1 MKRMTAMLSAAA
13 LVVLT
18 AGLMAQATNFAG
30 KWTRVEDPAAAAA
43 PGGGGGG
50 RGGRGGF
57 GQEVTI
63 TQDAKAIT
71 LEYMGG
77 GQNPAPMKRVYNLD
91 GSDSKNTMTFGG
103 NAIEQ
108 VSKATWEGGKLVV
121 TTAGQ
126 NGETKQTLSLTG
138 GNLVVEQTA
147 PGRGGGAPTTTTVT
161 YKKAM

>member
-18 AGLMAQATNFAG
+18 AGLLAQATNFAG
-30 KWTRVEDPAAAAA
+30 KWTRQEDAAGAAA
-43 PGGGGGG
+43 PGGG

-71 LEYMGG
+71 LEYMAG
-77 GQNPAPMKRVYNLD
+77 GQNPTPMKRVYNLD
-91 GSDSKNTMTFGG
+91 GSDSKNTMSFGG
-103 NAIEQ
+103 NSFEQ
-108 VSKATWEGGKLVV
+108 VSKAKWDGAKLVI

-126 NGETKQTLSLTG
+126 NGETTQTLSLTG
-138 GNLVVEQTA
+138 GNLVVEQTG
-147 PGRGGGAPTTTTVT
+147 GRGGPTTVT

>member
-30 KWTRVEDPAAAAA
+30 KWTRQEDAAGAAA
-43 PGGGGGG
+43 PGGG

-63 TQDAKAIT
+63 TQDAKTIT
-71 LEYMGG
+71 FDYMGG

-91 GSDSKNTMTFGG
+91 GSESKNTMNFGG
-103 NAIEQ
+103 NAVEQ
-108 VSKATWEGGKLVV
+108 VSKATWEGGKLVI
-121 TTAGQ
+121 TTTMQ
-126 NGETKQTLSLTG
+126 NGESKQVLSLTG

-147 PGRGGGAPTTTTVT
+147 PGRGGGAPTTTSIT

>member
-13 LVVLT
+13 LVVMT

-30 KWTRVEDPAAAAA
+30 KWTRVEDPAAAQ
-43 PGGGGGG
+43 GGGG

-77 GQNPAPMKRVYNLD
+77 GQQPTAMKRVYNLD
-91 GSDSKNTMTFGG
+91 GTDSKNTMSFAG
-103 NAIEQ
+103 NTTEV
-108 VSKATWEGGKLVV
+108 VSKAKWDGGKLVI

-126 NGETKQTLSLTG
+126 NGETTQTLSLTG
-138 GNLVVEQTA
+138 GNLVVESA
-147 PGRGGGAPTTTTVT
+147 GGRGPSSVT
-161 YKKAM
+161 YKKAN